1 MKITFKK
8 IDDGLSCEI
17 FVDDTY
23 IGIVKSDIWTG
34 QWNMRPDFNYF
45 GPQELIKKVKYDSS
59 YKAGK
64 ALVKFYKDMFK
75 GYDESLDD
83 TQELDMR
90 DIWKSF
96 KKHRFFG
103 TLSELLINRF
113 GIKADKKDINK
124 DILINTAK
132 DTNILKKY
140 LKIYLNPILLQ
151 ARKERINYSKYLK
164 SYLKHIHKS
173 KNTNKS
179 QTIQKAY

>member
-64 ALVKFYKDMFK
+64 ALVKLYSDTFILFDED
-75 GYDESLDD
+75 DESD
-83 TQELDMR
+83 TQEIDMR
-90 DIWKSF
+90 NIF
-96 KKHRFFG
+96 KKRG
-103 TLSELLINRF
+103 
-113 GIKADKKDINK
+113 
-124 DILINTAK
+124 
-132 DTNILKKY
+132 
-140 LKIYLNPILLQ
+140 P
-151 ARKERINYSKYLK
+151 
-164 SYLKHIHKS
+164 
-173 KNTNKS
+173 
-179 QTIQKAY
+179 